1 MIQAFVFDLD
11 GTLVD
16 QEGAERDALQDLYE
30 QDIELPNKP
39 SFHVFLRDWRNVADD
54 YLQRFLDNKMGFD
67 EQRILRFQALYA
79 KVGVECPR
87 ELAERLHLRYGQLYE
102 SRWRAFDES
111 VEVLKK
117 LKDAGKRLAVITNGD
132 GTAQRGKLKAT
143 GLEPWFESVIV
154 SDEVKVRK
162 PDPAIFRLS
171 EQALGLAPAQ
181 LAYVGDRTEVDVA
194 GAKAS
199 GWTAV
204 WLDRKGM
211 PGGPAGDPEVK
222 VAYTL
227 KDLLKLFP

>member
-30 QDIELPNKP
+30 QDVELPNKP

-54 YLQRFLDNKMGFD
+54 YLQRFLDSKMGFD

-79 KVGVECPR
+79 KYGVDCPR
-87 ELAERLHLRYGQLYE
+87 ELADKLHRRYGQLYE
-102 SRWRAFDES
+102 SRWRAFGES
-111 VEVLKK
+111 AEVLQQ
-117 LKDAGKRLAVITNGD
+117 LKAAGKRLAVITNGD

-143 GLEPWFESVIV
+143 GLEPWFENVIV
-154 SDEVKVRK
+154 SDDVKVRK

-171 EQALGLAPAQ
+171 EQALGLKPSEM
-181 LAYVGDRTEVDVA
+181 AYIGDRVDVDVE
-194 GAKAS
+194 GAKAA

-204 WLDRKGM
+204 WLNRKGM
-211 PGGPAGDPEVK
+211 PGAVSAEPGVLMANNLAELMG
-222 VAYTL
+222 
-227 KDLLKLFP
+227 LLA